1 MASTLVT
8 VWRSGHTYTLP
19 VEKKFYQLSVTGR
32 VVILINSFKTPQSLK
47 LGSATTEI

>member
-1 MASTLVT
+1 MASTLVR

-19 VEKKFYQLSVTGR
+19 VEKKFYQPSVTGI
-32 VVILINSFKTPQSLK
+32 VILINSFKTPQSLE